1 MALFDNNP
9 LYDNISSLTN
19 PVTSGLG
26 NLFSGMNVFGA
37 KPSEALTGILT
48 KDQQDKLRNQA
59 LFQGLLGTA
68 ATYLATPKNLN
79 VGSALPYLGKAFLG
93 GMQSSQGAY
102 DQALAGKVKQL
113 ELEQGARKLEMEGLT
128 PLEKLMKRREA
139 LSAVKQDDA
148 SYTNAQNQIKILDQA
163 IGKESGGLA
172 GFGTGVEGSSLNLLA
187 RGSEKTPEGERIR
200 KTPAFALAYRQLTS
214 PKYVDQVRMDEN
226 GNEYYV
232 RVQIPASKLPSNILE
247 PIYGEEGV
255 TTQPA
260 DMTQPQITTKP
271 GQVTPSTQT
280 IQPSATTTIS
290 PNIKKFGQT
299 KQDIFKQEQETRK
312 DYLSTPEVKGFN
324 EMKSA
329 YGQIT
334 AGLNAVSAAGDLTAA
349 TKFMKLLDPGSV
361 VRESELY
368 IAMDAT
374 GVLDKATNYYARL
387 ARGEKLTPSQREDFR
402 NIATQLYKAAEKTK
416 LGYDKQYEEIAKAN
430 NLDPSKIIVDYKKNV
445 PSTQS
450 RNKADILKEY
460 GVQ

>member
-9 LYDNISSLTN
+9 LYENISSLAN
-19 PVTSGLG
+19 PITSKVSGLLDG
-26 NLFSGMNVFGA
+26 FSGMNVFGA
-37 KPSEALTGILT
+37 RPSEALTSILT

-102 DQALAGKVKQL
+102 DQALAGKIKQQ

-128 PLEKLMKRREA
+128 TPEKLARRIE
-139 LSAVKQDDA
+139 
-148 SYTNAQNQIKILDQA
+148 ILKKSNPNDPLIA
-163 IGKESGGLA
+163 KLERSLDYESGLR
-172 GFGTGVEGSSLNLLA
+172 GFGTGVEGTSLNILA
-187 RGSEKTPEGERIR
+187 RGSENTPQGEAIR
-200 KTPAFALAYRQLTS
+200 KSPEFALAYRNQTT

-232 RVQIPASKLPSNILE
+232 RVQLPATKLPPNILP

-260 DMTQPQITTKP
+260 DMTQPQITTQP
-271 GQVTPSTQT
+271 GQIEQPSVTPT
-280 IQPSATTTIS
+280 SATTTIS
-290 PNIKKFGQT
+290 PNIKKRAQT
-299 KQDIFKQEQETRK
+299 KQDIFKQEQDTRK
-312 DYLSTPEVKGFN
+312 DYLATPEVKAFN

-374 GVLDKATNYYARL
+374 GVIDKATNYYSRL
-387 ARGEKLTPSQREDFR
+387 SRGEKLTPSQREDFR
-402 NIATQLYKAAEKTK
+402 NIATQLYKAAENTK
-416 LGYDKQYEEIAKAN
+416 LGYDKQYEEIAKNN
-430 NLDPSKIIVDYKKNV
+430 NLDPSKIIVNYKKTQ
-445 PSTQS
+445 PSGQP
-450 RNKADILKEY
+450 RNKADILKSY
-460 GVQ
+460 GVE

>member
-9 LYDNISSLTN
+9 LESLYA
-19 PVTSGLG
+19 PVQSGLKM
-26 NLFSGMNVFGA
+26 FEGMNIFGA
-37 KPSEALTGILT
+37 RPSEALTGILT

-113 ELEQGARKLEMEGLT
+113 ELEQGAKKLEMEGLT
-128 PLEKLMKRREA
+128 PLEKLMRKRE
-139 LSAVKQDDA
+139 
-148 SYTNAQNQIKILDQA
+148 ILAKANPNDPQLQKLDFA
-163 IGKESGGLA
+163 IDKESGALT

-232 RVQIPASKLPSNILE
+232 RVQIPASKLPSNILQ

-260 DMTQPQITTKP
+260 DMTQPQITTQP
-271 GQVTPSTQT
+271 GQVTPSTQQT
-280 IQPSATTTIS
+280 TPSTQPGMV
-290 PNIKKFGQT
+290 KK
-299 KQDIFKQEQETRK
+299 
-312 DYLSTPEVKGFN
+312 V
-324 EMKSA
+324 
-329 YGQIT
+329 
-334 AGLNAVSAAGDLTAA
+334 GLTEPDKRAREGDLRKEYNGLPDIKAYNEVNTAYNQIKVATQRPSPANDLAAA
-349 TKFMKLLDPGSV
+349 TKFMKLLDPNSV
-361 VRESELY
+361 VRESEL
-368 IAMDAT
+368 IMAVQASGLADRISNT
-374 GVLDKATNYYARL
+374 GNRILK
-387 ARGEKLTPSQREDFR
+387 GEKLTPTQRKDFFDA
-402 NIATQLYKAAEKTK
+402 ATQFYKIAEDKKRAIDTQYTNIGVESNLNYKNIIPGIKTFNPK
-416 LGYDKQYEEIAKAN
+416 TGKFE
-430 NLDPSKIIVDYKKNV
+430 
-445 PSTQS
+445 
-450 RNKADILKEY
+450 
-460 GVQ
+460 